1 MQTLLFIAIFAAG
14 ILAHRVW
21 AELSAE
27 PEYIHAGPDEERLD
41 AVYEA
46 HWDGLMRGHQ
56 MTRAGTFDRKRLDD
70 ICCKYLEEAGLAEE
84 SAALTATDEL
94 AIGI

>member
-21 AELSAE
+21 AALRAE
-27 PEYIHAGPDEERLD
+27 PEYIHAFPDEERLD

-46 HWDGLMRGHQ
+46 HYDGLMRGHQ
-56 MTRAGTFDRKRLDD
+56 MTLAGTWSVHRLDAV
-70 ICCKYLEEAGLAEE
+70 CGRYLVEAGAQPALA
-84 SAALTATDEL
+84 AADEPP
-94 AIGI
+94 IGI